1 MVSKTKNHRL
11 MERKTEG
18 SEKRNLS
25 ISIRIRI
32 SIEKRKYKEKST
44 PSPKTEN
51 RRAGIW
57 LAGHPA
63 GFFMRDHYHK
73 TGGNIYKKEK
83 FCYLVC
89 KTGAKGSATPP
100 KNRRTG
106 KMALSR
112 SWLAALGIEEAK
124 VDEIV
129 KANAESISGLKT
141 ERDELREQLKE
152 LPELKRQLEEAK
164 AAKDSGEEWEKKYND
179 LKADFDSYKT
189 EHDKDGDLKEKYD
202 ALKAEYETFKKD
214 TAEKAE
220 ADTKSTAFT
229 AMLKDL
235 GIAEKYIPSILKVTD
250 LKSLKLD
257 KDGALEDLDKLKQ
270 TSKEAYSDFIVKE
283 RQEGAGTSTPPG
295 GGATGMTKEE
305 IISIQD
311 PIERQQKIAENHELF
326 GF

>member
-1 MVSKTKNHRL
+1 
-11 MERKTEG
+11 
-18 SEKRNLS
+18 
-25 ISIRIRI
+25 
-32 SIEKRKYKEKST
+32 
-44 PSPKTEN
+44 
-51 RRAGIW
+51 
-57 LAGHPA
+57 
-63 GFFMRDHYHK
+63 
-73 TGGNIYKKEK
+73 
-83 FCYLVC
+83 
-89 KTGAKGSATPP
+89 
-100 KNRRTG
+100 
-106 KMALSR
+106 MALSR
-112 SWLAALGIEEAK
+112 SWLAALGIDEAK

-141 ERDELREQLKE
+141 ERDELREQLKD
-152 LPELKRQLEEAK
+152 LPDLKRQLEEAK

-220 ADTKSTAFT
+220 ADTKSSAFT

-270 TSKEAYSDFIVKE
+270 SSKEAYSDFIVKE

-295 GGATGMTKEE
+295 GGATGITKEE

-326 GF
+326 GI